1 MQEGN
6 LTKARFLQ
14 RKPHPVHIPLAIH
27 KETRFSDLAEI
38 GNNVVE
44 VLDP

>member
-1 MQEGN
+1 VQEGN

-14 RKPHPVHIPLAIH
+14 RKPLPVHIPLAIH
-27 KETRFSDLAEI
+27 KETRLSDLGEI